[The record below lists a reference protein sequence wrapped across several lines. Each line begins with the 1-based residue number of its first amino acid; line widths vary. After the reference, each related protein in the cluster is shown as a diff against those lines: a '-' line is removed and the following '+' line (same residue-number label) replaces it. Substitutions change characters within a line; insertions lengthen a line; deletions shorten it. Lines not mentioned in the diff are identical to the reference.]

1 MTEAP
6 APPFEARYSIIK
18 MLGWALLAMPMAAG
32 AVWILWRSAALG
44 DLVGIGIGSL
54 GTVFFGGALLA
65 FLRCAA
71 DRRVQLR
78 IDGSGL
84 YLRPHSART
93 IPLRS
98 IRGVA
103 LATGMV
109 RLRFY
114 KAAKFPIENRLR
126 RFIYRING
134 SAAPDFFGDAWIW
147 TMHYDCT
154 WQQIMDA
161 IGAHTVPTAFERDLA
176 ERIKAAQ
183 DKPAA

>member
-18 MLGWALLAMPMAAG
+18 MLGWALLATPMAAG
-32 AVWILWRSAALG
+32 AVWILWRSATLG
-44 DLVGIGIGSL
+44 DLVGIGIGIL
-54 GTVFFGGALLA
+54 GTGFFGGALLA

-78 IDGSGL
+78 IDGTGL

-98 IRGVA
+98 IKGVA

-114 KAAKFPIENRLR
+114 KAAKFPIESRLR

-134 SAAPDFFGDAWIW
+134 SAASDFFGDAWIW
-147 TMHYDCT
+147 TAHYNCT

-161 IGAHTVPTAFERDLA
+161 INAHTVPTEFQRQLA
-176 ERIKAAQ
+176 ERMKAAQ
-183 DKPAA
+183 E

>member
-6 APPFEARYSIIK
+6 AAPFEARYSIIK
-18 MLGWALLAMPMAAG
+18 MLVWALLASPMAAG

-44 DLVGIGIGSL
+44 DPVGMGIGGL
-54 GTVFFGGALLA
+54 GTAFFGGVLLA

-98 IRGVA
+98 IKGVA

-114 KAAKFPIENRLR
+114 KAAKFPIESRLR

-134 SAAPDFFGDAWIW
+134 SAASDFFGDAWIW
-147 TMHYDCT
+147 TAHYNCT

-161 IGAHTVPTAFERDLA
+161 INVHTVPTKFQRQLA
-176 ERIKAAQ
+176 ERIETAQ
-183 DKPAA
+183 E

>member
-18 MLGWALLAMPMAAG
+18 MLGWALLAIPMAAG

-147 TMHYDCT
+147 TVHYDCT

>member
-1 MTEAP
+1 VTEAP
-6 APPFEARYSIIK
+6 AAPFEARYSIIK
-18 MLGWALLAMPMAAG
+18 MLGWALLASPMAAG
-32 AVWILWRSAALG
+32 AVWILWRSIALG
-44 DLVGIGIGSL
+44 DPAGIGIGGL
-54 GTVFFGGALLA
+54 GTAFFGGAVLA

-98 IRGVA
+98 IKGVA

-114 KAAKFPIENRLR
+114 KAAKFPIESRLR
-126 RFIYRING
+126 RFIFRING
-134 SAAPDFFGDAWIW
+134 SAASDFFGDAWIW
-147 TMHYDCT
+147 TAHYNCT

-161 IGAHTVPTAFERDLA
+161 INAHTVPTEFQRQLA
-176 ERIKAAQ
+176 ERMRAAQ
-183 DKPAA
+183 E

>member
-147 TMHYDCT
+147 TVHYDCT

-183 DKPAA
+183 DKPAT

>member
-6 APPFEARYSIIK
+6 AAPFEARYSIIK
-18 MLGWALLAMPMAAG
+18 MLGWALLASPMAAG
-32 AVWILWRSAALG
+32 AVWILWRSIALG
-44 DLVGIGIGSL
+44 DPAGIGIGGL
-54 GTVFFGGALLA
+54 GTAFFGGAVLA

-71 DRRVQLR
+71 DRRVQLL
-78 IDGSGL
+78 IDSSGL

-98 IRGVA
+98 IKGVA

-114 KAAKFPIENRLR
+114 KAAKFPIESRLR

-134 SAAPDFFGDAWIW
+134 SAASDFFGDAWIW
-147 TMHYDCT
+147 TVHYNCT
-154 WQQIMDA
+154 RQQIMDA
-161 IGAHTVPTAFERDLA
+161 INAHTVPTEFQRQLA
-176 ERIKAAQ
+176 ERMKAAQ
-183 DKPAA
+183 E